1 MPAAGYAYAIHPRM
15 IDQSLKRRIFVNAQ
29 DNSFVQCVSPN
40 TLLIPKN
47 GTKMS
52 GVHLLA

>member
-29 DNSFVQCVSPN
+29 DDSFVQCVSPIG
-40 TLLIPKN
+40 LLYEIFSLIW
-47 GTKMS
+47 T
-52 GVHLLA
+52 